1 MKGPVRTVFDTVT
14 AFVNPFAMEI
24 LEQIIQVLGQIIGF
38 FFAYHLLRL
47 AYKLFWKK
55 RFGSAAL
62 VSWASAFVL
71 LCSLP
76 WFQVWAKS
84 FITTNVTSTLTSF
97 GQQLKTVQATA
108 TEMRNE
114 LAGHQ
119 TAIDQ
124 QQQVLAGVQSNF
136 WNMETNVNTVQA
148 ATTEMHNQLAGHQT
162 VIDQHQ
168 QELVRVQG
176 KIRDAETGFINQ
188 QLLFTNQLQQILT
201 LQSELADTGTN
212 LSAQGKKLS
221 EIEHWV
227 KNLYGVTTNDTIR
240 GQEAN
245 VPH

>member
-1 MKGPVRTVFDTVT
+1 
-14 AFVNPFAMEI
+14 
-24 LEQIIQVLGQIIGF
+24 
-38 FFAYHLLRL
+38 
-47 AYKLFWKK
+47 
-55 RFGSAAL
+55 
-62 VSWASAFVL
+62 VSWASEFVL

-97 GQQLKTVQATA
+97 RQQLKTVQAT
-108 TEMRNE
+108 
-114 LAGHQ
+114 
-119 TAIDQ
+119 
-124 QQQVLAGVQSNF
+124 
-136 WNMETNVNTVQA
+136 
-148 ATTEMHNQLAGHQT
+148 TTEMHNQLAGHQT

-176 KIRDAETGFINQ
+176 RIRDAETGFINQ
-188 QLLFTNQLQQILT
+188 QSLFTNQLQQIFT
-201 LQSELADTGTN
+201 LQSELADTGAN

-240 GQEAN
+240 SQEAN

>member
-1 MKGPVRTVFDTVT
+1 
-14 AFVNPFAMEI
+14 MEI
-24 LEQIIQVLGQIIGF
+24 LEKIIEVLGQIIGF

-62 VSWASAFVL
+62 VSWASAFVF

-84 FITTNVTSTLTSF
+84 FITANVTSTLTSF

-108 TEMRNE
+108 TETRNQ

-148 ATTEMHNQLAGHQT
+148 AITETHNQLAGHQA

-168 QELVRVQG
+168 QELARVQAR
-176 KIRDAETGFINQ
+176 IRDVETGFINQ
-188 QLLFTNQLQQILT
+188 QSLFTNQFQKILA
-201 LQSELADTGTN
+201 LQSELAGADTN

-227 KNLYGVTTNDTIR
+227 KNLYGVTTNDTIKT
-240 GQEAN
+240 QEAN

>member
-1 MKGPVRTVFDTVT
+1 
-14 AFVNPFAMEI
+14 MEI
-24 LEQIIQVLGQIIGF
+24 LWQIIEVLGQIIGF

-71 LCSLP
+71 LCSLH

-84 FITTNVTSTLTSF
+84 FIASNITSQLTAF
-97 GQQLKTVQATA
+97 GQQVNTIQTMTK
-108 TEMRNE
+108 EMHNQ

-124 QQQVLAGVQSNF
+124 QQQALAEVQSNF

-162 VIDQHQ
+162 AIDQHQ
-168 QELVRVQG
+168 QELARVQG

-188 QLLFTNQLQQILT
+188 QSLFTNQLQQILT
-201 LQSELADTGTN
+201 LQSELAGAGTN

-227 KNLYGVTTNDTIR
+227 KNLYGITTNDTIR
-240 GQEAN
+240 SQEAN